1 MEMVSTTDH
10 GCPDLAVRPVINR
23 KLCENKGSCVTVCPY
38 DVFVI
43 RELDEEDKRELGPLD
58 RVKLWVHGGK
68 QAYADF
74 ADRCRGCGACVAAC
88 PESAISLTRL

>member
-1 MEMVSTTDH
+1 MVSTTDH
-10 GCPDLAVRPVINR
+10 VSPDVRPVINR
-23 KLCENKGSCVTVCPY
+23 KLCENKGSCVAVCPY

-43 RELDEEDKRELGPLD
+43 RELDEEDKRGLGPLG

-74 ADRCRGCGACVAAC
+74 ADRCQGCGACLAAC
-88 PESAISLTRL
+88 PESAISLQKL